1 MRGQLRALVG
11 LRWQMVRDRRVRAGL
26 LVLAAGL
33 PVLLASAAVGGQVL
47 SGQRLAFDLLLLAPS
62 LFLGFALLAIV
73 SPLGA
78 GGGAELFPE
87 EQLVAF
93 PLRPRTTF
101 TASLLVAPLNL
112 AWTTQVIAL
121 IGVTGASAE
130 RSPLVLLSLV
140 TAGAYVAMVTVLGQA
155 VAWGVVGVRQTR
167 GGRQVTWAM
176 LAVLVVAAAVVVRA
190 GWFVDILD
198 SSPTSSVVIASR
210 QVSQGH
216 FTGWATVT
224 TILLLAAVV
233 FAVLGVR
240 LCSWALRRPRGT
252 AGGAV
257 SRHRRRRKS
266 PPTELRA
273 LLAVDRRSVWRSP
286 ALRRGALVLALL
298 PGAVAASA
306 AVNWQSL
313 ALLPGLVA
321 AGAALLFGVNVF
333 CLDAAG
339 SIWLATQPHDPMS
352 TAASKCLVTA
362 ETSVGAVVVA
372 LLIASLRAPGVPT
385 LAALVALLGSLI
397 ACSLLVVATCLHLSV
412 RYPHRA
418 DLRGTRDVPAPP
430 GTMAVYSL
438 RLATS
443 TTLLGLAFVGAAA
456 SGVWQVGAALALAS
470 VAVSCLSLRR
480 SFSAWEDSFV
490 RFGVVSTVASG

>member
-1 MRGQLRALVG
+1 MGGQLRALVG

-33 PVLLASAAVGGQVL
+33 PVLLVLAALGGQVL
-47 SGQRLAFDLLLLAPS
+47 SGRRLAFDLLLLAPS

-257 SRHRRRRKS
+257 TRHRRRRES
-266 PPTELRA
+266 QPTELRA

-313 ALLPGLVA
+313 ALLPTW
-321 AGAALLFGVNVF
+321 
-333 CLDAAG
+333 
-339 SIWLATQPHDPMS
+339 S
-352 TAASKCLVTA
+352 
-362 ETSVGAVVVA
+362 
-372 LLIASLRAPGVPT
+372 R
-385 LAALVALLGSLI
+385 
-397 ACSLLVVATCLHLSV
+397 
-412 RYPHRA
+412 
-418 DLRGTRDVPAPP
+418 PAPRCC
-430 GTMAVYSL
+430 S
-438 RLATS
+438 
-443 TTLLGLAFVGAAA
+443 A
-456 SGVWQVGAALALAS
+456 SMS
-470 VAVSCLSLRR
+470 
-480 SFSAWEDSFV
+480 SAWTPQARSGWPPS
-490 RFGVVSTVASG
+490 RTTRCAPPPRSASSPPRRASERSSSPF